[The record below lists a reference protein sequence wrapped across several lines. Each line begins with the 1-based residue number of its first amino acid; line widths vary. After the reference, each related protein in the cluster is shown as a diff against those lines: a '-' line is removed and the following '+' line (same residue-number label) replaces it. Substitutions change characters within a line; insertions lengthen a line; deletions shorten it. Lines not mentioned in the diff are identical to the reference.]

1 MGSKTALY
9 IEIVWTEKGNTSDGS
24 SQEIDA
30 VMKKVKQCWTGTL
43 LLPLSV
49 SLQTKL

>member
-1 MGSKTALY
+1 MGSKTALD
-9 IEIVWTEKGNTSDGS
+9 IDIVLTEKGNTSDS